1 MNDNELQY
9 QPRQGKGRF
18 ATTHWS
24 VVRRA
29 GAAGSEDAHLALG
42 KLIESYW
49 YPLYAFARRRGNND
63 HDAMDLTQ
71 GYFTNLLGGDSLESV
86 SPEKGRFRSFLL
98 ASFTHFIANQRRAAN
113 TIRRG
118 GASKTLSLT
127 HVDFQA
133 RYDRERASIQTPELL
148 FERSWVESLLL
159 SVRTRLAEDYR
170 NAGKSE
176 LFVLL
181 EPHLTYRDDAMP
193 RTEISRKLNLSPGAL
208 AVSLH
213 RMRRQYGELLLE
225 EVAATVNDPADVE
238 DELRALMEIVGQTA

>member
-1 MNDNELQY
+1 
-9 QPRQGKGRF
+9 
-18 ATTHWS
+18 
-24 VVRRA
+24 
-29 GAAGSEDAHLALG
+29 
-42 KLIESYW
+42 
-49 YPLYAFARRRGNND
+49 
-63 HDAMDLTQ
+63 MDLTQ
-71 GYFTNLLGGDSLESV
+71 GYFTNLLGDDSLGSV

-118 GASKTLSLT
+118 GASKTLSLSNA
-127 HVDFQA
+127 DFQA
-133 RYDRERASIQTPELL
+133 RYDREPTSIETPELL

-159 SVRTRLAEDYR
+159 SVRTRLAEDYQ

-176 LFVLL
+176 LFMLL

-193 RTEISRKLNLSPGAL
+193 RTEISRKLNLSPGTL

-213 RMRRQYGELLLE
+213 RMRRQYGDLLRE

-238 DELRALMEIVGQTA
+238 DELRALMKIVGKTA